1 MHDHSIYIYPT
12 GSPRTPGCIDFLY
25 KRLSI
30 QHNSLRVIFLNTC
43 QNAPTTKMPPTKTP
57 PLLPKRPH
65 FLPIRPR
72 FLTENAPHLFIAKT
86 AHLINFFYSSE
97 DTCIMCDVL

>member
-1 MHDHSIYIYPT
+1 MHDLSIYIYPT

-43 QNAPTTKMPPTKTP
+43 QNAPTIFLNKSYFTKNDTFNKFV
-57 PLLPKRPH
+57 LLK
-65 FLPIRPR
+65 
-72 FLTENAPHLFIAKT
+72 
-86 AHLINFFYSSE
+86 
-97 DTCIMCDVL
+97 

>member
-43 QNAPTTKMPPTKTP
+43 QNAPTTKMP
-57 PLLPKRPH
+57 LPKRPH
-65 FLPIRPR
+65 FYQ
-72 FLTENAPHLFIAKT
+72 NAPTYYQNAPVF
-86 AHLINFFYSSE
+86 
-97 DTCIMCDVL
+97 